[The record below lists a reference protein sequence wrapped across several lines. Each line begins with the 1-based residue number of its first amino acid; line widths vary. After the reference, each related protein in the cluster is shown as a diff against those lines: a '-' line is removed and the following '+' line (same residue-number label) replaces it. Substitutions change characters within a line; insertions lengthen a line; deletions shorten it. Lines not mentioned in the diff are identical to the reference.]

1 MPKTQVMPSAQ
12 KSGPSRWSSRQL
24 TGRWEDAGDGV
35 RLVLAML
42 AVMWAAWIANALDH
56 YHLDQYGI
64 LPRNVGH
71 LYGILT
77 APFLHASFSH
87 IFGNTIPFLI
97 LGVVIAFA
105 GLRRVVL
112 VTLLSILVSGIGV
125 WLTATSGSP
134 TIGASGVVFG
144 FAAYLVFR
152 GIFSRHLGEL
162 LIGLVVGAVFGLSLL
177 ADLIPHSGVSW
188 QAHLFGGIG
197 GVLAAALVSRAAEPA
212 PRARA

>member
-1 MPKTQVMPSAQ
+1 MSSTHV
-12 KSGPSRWSSRQL
+12 SGPSSRLRSSQL
-24 TGRWEDAGDGV
+24 ASRWEDAGDGI
-35 RLVLAML
+35 RLVLGML
-42 AVMWAAWIANALDH
+42 VVMWAAWIANALDH

-71 LYGILT
+71 LYGIVT

-125 WLTATSGSP
+125 WLTASSHSE

-152 GIFSRHLGEL
+152 GVFSRHLGEL
-162 LIGLVVGAVFGLSLL
+162 LVGLVVGGVFGLSLL

-197 GVLAAALVSRAAEPA
+197 GVLAAALVSRRAERTSAAPSTSA
-212 PRARA
+212 